1 MPFSKD
7 LGIAIQMGTGL
18 CWAMPAGRS
27 GSFIGEWIDQIV
39 DDKEEDLVGRVN
51 KIKWYYKCFMWNT
64 IV

>member
-1 MPFSKD
+1 
-7 LGIAIQMGTGL
+7 MG
-18 CWAMPAGRS
+18 S